1 MIKTCWNCADGR
13 QVPIAEM
20 TDFHVFN
27 AMTMLARRYDLPV
40 KFIPDSID
48 EARICLVN
56 YVKNKKPSRNSE
68 VKFQSLFGGQY

>member
-1 MIKTCWNCADGR
+1 MISTYWSCADGR
-13 QVPIAEM
+13 KISIAEM

-27 AMTMLARRYDLPV
+27 AMTMLARRYDLPA
-40 KFIPDSID
+40 KYIPDSVD

-56 YVKNKKPSRNSE
+56 YVKNKKPSSNSD